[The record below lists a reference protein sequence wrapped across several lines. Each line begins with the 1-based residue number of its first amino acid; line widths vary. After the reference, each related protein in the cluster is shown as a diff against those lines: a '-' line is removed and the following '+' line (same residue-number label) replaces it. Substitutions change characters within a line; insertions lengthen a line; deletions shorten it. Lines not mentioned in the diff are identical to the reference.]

1 MFKRKDLELY
11 LILGTQ
17 DLVNRDYLSLL
28 EEALEAGITLF
39 QFREKGKNSLEN
51 NQAKKYELA
60 KQALNLCQQ
69 YKVPFIVDD
78 DLELALKLGAD
89 GLHIGQDDIAISTA
103 IKKLPKD
110 MILGYSAS
118 NLEEMTEADKIP
130 AVDYVG
136 LGPIFSTNSKADA
149 AKPLGIKGL
158 KAIMAKEP
166 KKPIVAIG
174 GINQSNFKEVL
185 KAGVD
190 GISVISAIAQSEDVS
205 RAVKGL
211 KL

>member
-1 MFKRKDLELY
+1 MFKRKDLKLY
-11 LILGTQ
+11 FILGTQ
-17 DLVNRDYLSLL
+17 DLINRDYLSLL

-51 NQAKKYELA
+51 DKTKKYELA
-60 KQALNLCQQ
+60 KQALELCKQ

-89 GLHIGQDDIAISTA
+89 GLHIGQDDIAVSTA

-118 NLEEMTEADKIP
+118 NLEEMVEADKISE
-130 AVDYVG
+130 VDYVG
-136 LGPIFSTNSKADA
+136 LGPIFATSSKADA

-158 KAIMAKEP
+158 KAIMAKHP
-166 KKPIVAIG
+166 KKPVVAIG

-185 KAGVD
+185 KTGVD

-205 RAVKGL
+205 RAVQGL